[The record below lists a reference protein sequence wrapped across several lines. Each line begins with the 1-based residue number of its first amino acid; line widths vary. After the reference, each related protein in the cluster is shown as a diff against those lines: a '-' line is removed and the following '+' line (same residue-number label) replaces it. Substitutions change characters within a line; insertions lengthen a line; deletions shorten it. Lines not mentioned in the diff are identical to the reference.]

1 MQKTVIKE
9 IICPK
14 CNEITEGKLYT
25 SINATNN
32 PHLRN
37 EVLEENLFHWRCHSC
52 GHEARLTYPLLY
64 NDMKKR
70 FMIYLIPEIDR
81 FQLADNELEEEFK
94 NLIGIR
100 KRLAPDFNTFKEKL
114 FIFENGLDDMAVEMT
129 KLAISESVAR
139 KLKLREVTEG
149 YLSMYDRE
157 SNTMGFTFL
166 IGLEKEPYIQSVRL
180 EIYSKSLAIVDE
192 IADKDKKLNG
202 FLTIDREWATNI
214 LYSYKRSKQRERI
227 KREESFKVEENKPET
242 NE

>member
-1 MQKTVIKE
+1 MQKTIIKE
-9 IICPK
+9 IVCPK
-14 CNEITEGKLYT
+14 CNEVTEGKLYT
-25 SINATNN
+25 SVNATNN

-37 EVLEENLFHWRCHSC
+37 EILEGNLFRWRCHSC
-52 GHEARLTYPLLY
+52 GHQVRLNYPMLY

-100 KRLAPDFNTFKEKL
+100 KRLAPDFNTLREKM

-129 KLAISESVAR
+129 KLAISESVAK
-139 KLKLREVTEG
+139 KLNLKEVTEG

-166 IGLEKEPYIQSVRL
+166 IGIEKEPYIQSVRL
-180 EIYSKSLAIVDE
+180 EIYSKSLSIVDE
-192 IADKDKKLNG
+192 LAVKDKRLNG
-202 FLTIDREWATNI
+202 FLTIDREWAKSI
-214 LYSYKRSKQRERI
+214 LFRYKRNRQRA
-227 KREESFKVEENKPET
+227 KVRQSINPDST
-242 NE
+242 PQDL

>member
-1 MQKTVIKE
+1 MQKSVIKE

-14 CNEITEGKLYT
+14 CNQTTEGKLYT
-25 SINATNN
+25 SVNATNN

-37 EVLEENLFHWRCHSC
+37 EILEENLFRWRCHSC
-52 GHEARLTYPLLY
+52 GHEASLTYPMLY

-94 NLIGIR
+94 NLKGIR
-100 KRLAPDFNTFKEKL
+100 KRLAPDFNTFREKL
-114 FIFENGLDDMAVEMT
+114 FIFESGLDDMAVEMT

-139 KLKLREVTEG
+139 KLNLREVTEG

-157 SNTMGFTFL
+157 SNSMGFTFL

-180 EIYSKSLAIVDE
+180 EIYSKSLAIVE
-192 IADKDKKLNG
+192 ELAVKDRNLNG

-214 LYSYKRSKQRERI
+214 LYRYKRQKQREKI
-227 KREESFKVEENKPET
+227 HKDEILNS
-242 NE
+242 

>member
-1 MQKTVIKE
+1 MQKSVIKE

-25 SINATNN
+25 SVNATNN
-32 PHLRN
+32 PYLRK
-37 EVLEENLFHWRCHSC
+37 EILEENLFKWRCHSC
-52 GHEARLTYPLLY
+52 GHEVCLTYPMLY

-70 FMIYLIPEIDR
+70 FMIYFIPEIDR

-94 NLIGIR
+94 NLVGIR
-100 KRLAPDFNTFKEKL
+100 KRLAPNFNTLREKI

-129 KLAISESVAR
+129 KLAISESVAH
-139 KLKLREVTEG
+139 KLKLKEVTEG

-180 EIYSKSLAIVDE
+180 EIYSKSISIINEFAS
-192 IADKDKKLNG
+192 KDKTLNG
-202 FLTIDREWATNI
+202 FLTIDREWATNV
-214 LYSYKRSKQRERI
+214 LYRYKRSRKRIREQQ
-227 KREESFKVEENKPET
+227 KSEATDSQSEEM
-242 NE
+242 

>member
-1 MQKTVIKE
+1 MQKSVIKE

-14 CNEITEGKLYT
+14 CNQTTEGKLYT
-25 SINATNN
+25 SVNATNN

-37 EVLEENLFHWRCHSC
+37 DILEENLFRWRCHSC
-52 GHEARLTYPLLY
+52 GHEASLTYPMLY

-94 NLIGIR
+94 NLKGIR
-100 KRLAPDFNTFKEKL
+100 KRLAPDFNTFREKL
-114 FIFENGLDDMAVEMT
+114 FIFESGLDDMAVEMT

-139 KLKLREVTEG
+139 KLNLREVTEG

-157 SNTMGFTFL
+157 SNSMGFTFL

-180 EIYSKSLAIVDE
+180 EIYSKSLAIVE
-192 IADKDKKLNG
+192 ELAVKDRNLNG

-214 LYSYKRSKQRERI
+214 LYRYKRQKQREKI
-227 KREESFKVEENKPET
+227 HKDEILNS
-242 NE
+242 

>member
-1 MQKTVIKE
+1 MPKTVIKE
-9 IICPK
+9 IICPQ
-14 CNEITEGKLYT
+14 CNAVTEGKLYT

-37 EVLEENLFHWRCHSC
+37 EVLEEKIFDWTCHAC
-52 GHEARLTYPLLY
+52 GHKARLTYPLLY
-64 NDMKKR
+64 NDMKRR
-70 FMIYLIPEIDR
+70 FMVYLIPDIDR

-94 NLIGIR
+94 NLKGIR
-100 KRLAPDFNTFKEKL
+100 KRLAPNFNTFKEKI
-114 FIFENGLDDMAVEMT
+114 FIFENRLDDMAVELT

-166 IGLEKEPYIQSVRL
+166 TGLDKEPYIQSARL

-214 LYSYKRSKQRERI
+214 LYRYKRSKQRARI
-227 KREESFKVEENKPET
+227 KREESFKAADNKIESK
-242 NE
+242 E

>member
-1 MQKTVIKE
+1 MPKTVIKE
-9 IICPK
+9 IICPQ
-14 CNEITEGKLYT
+14 CNEVTEGKLYT

-37 EVLEENLFHWRCHSC
+37 EVLEEKIFDWTCHAC
-52 GHEARLTYPLLY
+52 GHQARLTYPLLY
-64 NDMKKR
+64 NDMKRR
-70 FMIYLIPEIDR
+70 FMVYLIPDIDR

-94 NLIGIR
+94 NLKGIR
-100 KRLAPDFNTFKEKL
+100 KRLAPNFNTFKEKI
-114 FIFENGLDDMAVEMT
+114 FIFENGLDDMAVELT

-139 KLKLREVTEG
+139 KLNLKEVTEG

-166 IGLEKEPYIQSVRL
+166 TGLDKEPYIQSARL

-192 IADKDKKLNG
+192 LAEKDKNLMG

-214 LYSYKRSKQRERI
+214 LYRYKRSRQRI
-227 KREESFKVEENKPET
+227 KNKKEK
-242 NE
+242 EVQE

>member
-1 MQKTVIKE
+1 MPRTVIKE
-9 IICPK
+9 IICPQ
-14 CNEITEGKLYT
+14 CNEVTEGKLYT

-37 EVLEENLFHWRCHSC
+37 EVLEEKIFNWRCHSC
-52 GHEARLTYPLLY
+52 GHQARLTYPLLY
-64 NDMKKR
+64 NDMKRR
-70 FMIYLIPEIDR
+70 FMVYFIPDIDR

-94 NLIGIR
+94 NLKGIR
-100 KRLAPDFNTFKEKL
+100 KRLAPNFNTFKEKI
-114 FIFENGLDDMAVEMT
+114 FIFENGLDDMAVELT

-166 IGLEKEPYIQSVRL
+166 TGLEKEPYIQSARL
-180 EIYSKSLAIVDE
+180 EIYSKSLSIVE
-192 IADKDKKLNG
+192 EFAEKDKNLMG

-214 LYSYKRSKQRERI
+214 LYRYKRSRQRI
-227 KREESFKVEENKPET
+227 KSKKENKDKE
-242 NE
+242 

>member
-1 MQKTVIKE
+1 MPKTVIKE
-9 IICPK
+9 IICPQ
-14 CNEITEGKLYT
+14 CNAVTEGKLYT

-37 EVLEENLFHWRCHSC
+37 EVLEEKIFDWTCHAC
-52 GHEARLTYPLLY
+52 GHKARLTYPLLY
-64 NDMKKR
+64 NDMKRR
-70 FMIYLIPEIDR
+70 FMVYLIPDIDR

-94 NLIGIR
+94 NLKGIR
-100 KRLAPDFNTFKEKL
+100 KRLAPNFNTFKEKI
-114 FIFENGLDDMAVEMT
+114 FIFENRLDDMAVELT

-166 IGLEKEPYIQSVRL
+166 TGLDKEPYIQSARL

-214 LYSYKRSKQRERI
+214 LYRYKRSKQRARI
-227 KREESFKVEENKPET
+227 KREESFNNPENKE
-242 NE
+242 

>member
-1 MQKTVIKE
+1 MPKTVIKE
-9 IICPK
+9 IICPQ
-14 CNEITEGKLYT
+14 CNAVTEGKLYT

-37 EVLEENLFHWRCHSC
+37 EVLEEKIFDWTCHAC
-52 GHEARLTYPLLY
+52 GHKARLTYPLLY
-64 NDMKKR
+64 NDMKRR
-70 FMIYLIPEIDR
+70 FMVYLIPDIDR
-81 FQLADNELEEEFK
+81 FQLADNELEEEFN
-94 NLIGIR
+94 NLKGIR
-100 KRLAPDFNTFKEKL
+100 KRLAPNFNTFKEKI
-114 FIFENGLDDMAVEMT
+114 FIFENGLDDMAVELT

-166 IGLEKEPYIQSVRL
+166 TGLDKEPYIQSARL

-192 IADKDKKLNG
+192 LAEKDKNLMG

-214 LYSYKRSKQRERI
+214 LYRYKRSRQRI
-227 KREESFKVEENKPET
+227 KNKKEK
-242 NE
+242 E